1 MKISQRELILGW
13 CTGLVLLVGITY
25 WMIQPRLAAWR
36 EMRLYRQAI
45 TEQIKL
51 AQRLVDQRPEWV
63 ERMDQ
68 LRTSVDRHPADRDVT
83 ADYLRLLE
91 RLAGESN
98 LTLIKRNAQK
108 EKAFGDLLELLI
120 DCTWEG
126 ELEALVQFI
135 YALEKQS
142 AVMDMEELTVSLVSG
157 KDAKL
162 KGNFV
167 IVCIYSRLPPDAA
180 ASQSAA
186 SGAPADTTPSPA
198 AQLPTNP
205 PAQPAETPAAAPA
218 E

>member
-13 CTGLVLLVGITY
+13 CTGLVLLTGMTY
-25 WMIQPRLAAWR
+25 WVIHPRLAAWQ
-36 EMRLYRQAI
+36 EMRHYHQAV

-51 AQRLVDQRPEWV
+51 AQRLVDQRPQWV
-63 ERMDQ
+63 ERMDK

-126 ELEALVQFI
+126 ELEALVRFI

-167 IVCIYSRLPPDAA
+167 IVCIYSRLSPDDA
-180 ASQSAA
+180 ASQPAA
-186 SGAPADTTPSPA
+186 AGAPAETAPGPA
-198 AQLPTNP
+198 GQSPTNSS
-205 PAQPAETPAAAPA
+205 AEPAETPAAETA